1 MNSRKKTIL
10 FIVCCVFSLFL
21 VEREKNEKIVI
32 DFESSYVNWLLDTK
46 KERKEPSSIT
56 LLTLDDSEE
65 SVIQDWPP
73 SPLDYAVILNNLKQY
88 DTELIAIEP
97 SLEFLGQEEGL
108 IETLRTACL
117 AFNQESLLLSAICQM
132 DRSIDPTIEKGEN
145 FFDIIDSVNGDTT
158 KIPEFTRINSLPN
171 QRFAAMGLPIAFTR
185 IDLADNNNDEGIYK
199 FPLIA
204 RIGDKIVPSFVLK
217 AIMLDFNVKA
227 DQVIINIGDNI
238 KLGNRKTIPIDNRG
252 RVQIYPA
259 LQEDL
264 SIEKINLLTVP
275 PDELDGKYKLLLR
288 NRIIIIGN
296 NQNSENI
303 RNIPF
308 RNNSRISNAEHMA
321 LAISTIQSGL
331 FISEFSKNKE
341 ILIWSILILIGAMIL
356 KSHSLKAFSRIG
368 LLIIIYLSFSMLLFQ
383 SNGQW
388 ASPIAPLALFI
399 VMTMFSL
406 ILSEKKS
413 TLTKDVCG
421 IRNKY

>member
-10 FIVCCVFSLFL
+10 FIVSCVFSLFL

-252 RVQIYPA
+252 HVQIYPA

-406 ILSEKKS
+406 ILSEKKKH
-413 TLTKDVCG
+413 L
-421 IRNKY
+421 N

>member
-10 FIVCCVFSLFL
+10 FIVSCVFSLFL
-21 VEREKNEKIVI
+21 VEREKNKKIVI

-46 KERKEPSSIT
+46 KERKEPSSVT

-88 DTELIAIEP
+88 DPKLIAIEP

-117 AFNQESLLLSAICQM
+117 AFNQQSLLLSAVCQM

-158 KIPEFTRINSLPN
+158 NIPEFTRINSLPN

-217 AIMLDFNVKA
+217 AIMLDFNIKA

-252 RVQIYPA
+252 HVQIYPA

-275 PDELDGKYKLLLR
+275 PGELDGKYKLLLG

-296 NQNSENI
+296 NQNSESI
-303 RNIPF
+303 KNIPF

-331 FISEFSKNKE
+331 FISEVSKNKK

-399 VMTMFSL
+399 VMTIFSL
-406 ILSEKKS
+406 VLSEKKTS
-413 TLTKDVCG
+413 
-421 IRNKY
+421 

>member
-10 FIVCCVFSLFL
+10 FIVSCVFSLFL

-46 KERKEPSSIT
+46 KERKEPSSVT

-88 DTELIAIEP
+88 DPKLIAIEP

-117 AFNQESLLLSAICQM
+117 AFNQQSLLLSAVCQM

-158 KIPEFTRINSLPN
+158 NIPEFTRINSLPN

-217 AIMLDFNVKA
+217 AIMLDFNIKA

-252 RVQIYPA
+252 HVQIYPA

-275 PDELDGKYKLLLR
+275 PGELDGKYKLLLG
-288 NRIIIIGN
+288 NRIILIGN
-296 NQNSENI
+296 NQNSESI
-303 RNIPF
+303 KNIPF

-331 FISEFSKNKE
+331 FISEVSKNKE

-356 KSHSLKAFSRIG
+356 KSHSLKAFSRVG

-399 VMTMFSL
+399 VMTIFSL
-406 ILSEKKS
+406 VLSEKKAS
-413 TLTKDVCG
+413 
-421 IRNKY
+421 